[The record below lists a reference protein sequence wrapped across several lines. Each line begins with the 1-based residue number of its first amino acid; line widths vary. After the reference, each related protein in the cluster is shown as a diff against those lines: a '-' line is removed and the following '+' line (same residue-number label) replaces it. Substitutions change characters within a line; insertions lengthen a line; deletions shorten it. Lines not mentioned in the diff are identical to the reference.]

1 MHAYT
6 HTKQVIRSNHTHN
19 ILLVCIGTSSS
30 EQTEKEWIHSFAFLL
45 HKRIS
50 VPRHSYSMV
59 STAKFNKNLSHASK
73 LFFPS
78 PFEAGSS
85 QSERERERLLL
96 PGVGRAIMVVCIIHS
111 EGKRRPLF
119 PDFSTWV
126 PFRLYRSL
134 RFFSSPSPSSSFSS
148 SSASLDTQSSTY
160 RIFCHY

>member
-1 MHAYT
+1 MHIHTQNKLYAATTRTTFYLYVSELLLLNRQRKSGST
-6 HTKQVIRSNHTHN
+6 HSRSFSTNGYPCQDTHIPWSPRPNLTKISHTHP
-19 ILLVCIGTSSS
+19 S
-30 EQTEKEWIHSFAFLL
+30 
-45 HKRIS
+45 
-50 VPRHSYSMV
+50 
-59 STAKFNKNLSHASK
+59 
-73 LFFPS
+73 FFPS